1 MPMRGRFV
9 TVEGVEGV
17 GKSTNVTFVAAT
29 IEAAGH
35 TVRVSREPGGTALAE
50 AVRQLLLA
58 PGSQIDPLAELLL
71 VFAARADHLRQ
82 VIEPALAAGEWVV
95 CDRFTDASYAYQGGG
110 RGLPEATIAALE
122 SLVQGALRPDLTLLL
137 DAPPAVT
144 DERLRQ
150 RAPADRFELEAAAFF
165 ARVRAAYL
173 DRARREPDRIRVI
186 RTDRSLAE
194 VQRELLAGLA
204 PTLASAREMMGNPL

>member
-1 MPMRGRFV
+1 VRGRFV

-17 GKSTNVTFVAAT
+17 GKSTNVAFVATT

-35 TVRVSREPGGTALAE
+35 TVRVTREPGGTPLAE

-58 PGSQIDPLAELLL
+58 PGSRIGPLAELLL
-71 VFAARADHLRQ
+71 VFAARADHLRE

-110 RGLPEATIAALE
+110 RGLPETTIAALE
-122 SLVQGALRPDLTLLL
+122 ALVQGPLRPDLTLLL

-144 DERLRQ
+144 EDRLRE
-150 RAPADRFELEAAAFF
+150 RAPADRFELEEGAFF

-173 DRARREPDRIRVI
+173 DRARREPGRIRVV
-186 RTDRSLAE
+186 RTDQSLEA
-194 VQRELLAGLA
+194 VRRDLADCLA
-204 PTLASAREMMGNPL
+204 PFLRSVEGT

>member
-1 MPMRGRFV
+1 MVRGRFV

-17 GKSTNVTFVAAT
+17 GKSTNVAFVAAT

-35 TVRVSREPGGTALAE
+35 AVRVTREPGGTPLAE

-58 PGSQIDPLAELLL
+58 PGSRIGPLAELLL
-71 VFAARADHLRQ
+71 VFAARADHLRE

-110 RGLPEATIAALE
+110 RGLPEASIAALE
-122 SLVQGALRPDLTLLL
+122 ALVQGPLRPDLTLLL

-144 DERLRQ
+144 DDRLRQ
-150 RAPADRFELEAAAFF
+150 RAPADRFELEEGAFF
-165 ARVRAAYL
+165 SRVRAAYL
-173 DRARREPDRIRVI
+173 ERARREPDRIRVI
-186 RTDRSLAE
+186 RTDQSLDA
-194 VQRELLAGLA
+194 VRQDLAACLD
-204 PTLASAREMMGNPL
+204 PFLASQRGKAGKPL

>member
-1 MPMRGRFV
+1 MRGRFV

-17 GKSTNVTFVAAT
+17 GKSTNVAFVATT

-35 TVRVSREPGGTALAE
+35 TVRVTREPGGTPLAE

-58 PGSQIDPLAELLL
+58 PGSRIGPLAELLL
-71 VFAARADHLRQ
+71 VFAARADHLRE

-110 RGLPEATIAALE
+110 RGLPETTIAALE
-122 SLVQGALRPDLTLLL
+122 ALVQGPLRPDLTLLL

-144 DERLRQ
+144 EDRLRE
-150 RAPADRFELEAAAFF
+150 RAPADRFELEEGAFF

-173 DRARREPDRIRVI
+173 DRARREPGRIRVV
-186 RTDRSLAE
+186 RTDQSLQA
-194 VQRELLAGLA
+194 VRRDLADCLA
-204 PTLASAREMMGNPL
+204 PFLRSVEGT

>member
-1 MPMRGRFV
+1 MRGRFV

-17 GKSTNVTFVAAT
+17 GKSTNVAFVAAT

-35 TVRVSREPGGTALAE
+35 VVRVTREPGGTPLAE

-58 PGSQIDPLAELLL
+58 PGSRIGPLAELLL
-71 VFAARADHLRQ
+71 VFAARADHLRE

-110 RGLPEATIAALE
+110 RGLPETTIAALE

-144 DERLRQ
+144 DQRLRQ
-150 RAPADRFELEAAAFF
+150 RAPADRFELEEGAFF

-173 DRARREPDRIRVI
+173 DRARREPGRIQVV
-186 RTDRSLAE
+186 RTDQPLDAVRRDLATC
-194 VQRELLAGLA
+194 LA
-204 PTLASAREMMGNPL
+204 PFLTSVQETAGN

>member
-1 MPMRGRFV
+1 VRGRFV

-17 GKSTNVTFVAAT
+17 GKSTNVAFVATT

-35 TVRVSREPGGTALAE
+35 TVRVTREPGGTPLAE

-58 PGSQIDPLAELLL
+58 PGSRIGPVAELLL
-71 VFAARADHLRQ
+71 VFAARADHLRE

-110 RGLPEATIAALE
+110 RGLPETTIAALE
-122 SLVQGALRPDLTLLL
+122 ALVQGPLRPDLTLLL

-144 DERLRQ
+144 EDRLRE
-150 RAPADRFELEAAAFF
+150 RAPADRFELEEGAFF

-173 DRARREPDRIRVI
+173 DRARREPGRIRVV
-186 RTDRSLAE
+186 RTDQSLQA
-194 VQRELLAGLA
+194 VRRDLADCLA
-204 PTLASAREMMGNPL
+204 PFLRSVEGT

>member
-1 MPMRGRFV
+1 MRGRFV

-17 GKSTNVTFVAAT
+17 GKSTNVAFVATT

-35 TVRVSREPGGTALAE
+35 TVRVTREPGGTPLAE

-58 PGSQIDPLAELLL
+58 PGSRIGPVAELLL
-71 VFAARADHLRQ
+71 VFAARADHLRE

-110 RGLPEATIAALE
+110 RGLPETTIAALE
-122 SLVQGALRPDLTLLL
+122 ALVQGPLRPDLTLLL

-144 DERLRQ
+144 EDRLRE
-150 RAPADRFELEAAAFF
+150 RAPADRFELEEGAFF

-173 DRARREPDRIRVI
+173 DRARREPGRIRVV
-186 RTDRSLAE
+186 RTDQSLQA
-194 VQRELLAGLA
+194 VRRDLADCLA
-204 PTLASAREMMGNPL
+204 PFLRSVEGT

>member
-1 MPMRGRFV
+1 VRGRFV

-17 GKSTNVTFVAAT
+17 GKSTNVAFVATT

-35 TVRVSREPGGTALAE
+35 TVRVTREPGGTPLAE

-58 PGSQIDPLAELLL
+58 PGSRIGPLAELLL
-71 VFAARADHLRQ
+71 VFAARADHLRE

-110 RGLPEATIAALE
+110 RGLPETTIAALE
-122 SLVQGALRPDLTLLL
+122 ALVQGPLRPDLTLLL

-144 DERLRQ
+144 EDRLRE
-150 RAPADRFELEAAAFF
+150 RAPADRFELEEGAFF

-173 DRARREPDRIRVI
+173 DRARREPGRIRVV
-186 RTDRSLAE
+186 RTDQSLQA
-194 VQRELLAGLA
+194 VRRDLADCLA
-204 PTLASAREMMGNPL
+204 PFLRSVEGT

>member
-1 MPMRGRFV
+1 VRGRFV

-17 GKSTNVTFVAAT
+17 GKSTNVAFVAAT

-35 TVRVSREPGGTALAE
+35 VVRVTREPGGTPLAE

-58 PGSQIDPLAELLL
+58 PGSRIGPLAELLL
-71 VFAARADHLRQ
+71 VFAARADHLRE

-110 RGLPEATIAALE
+110 RGLPETTIAALE

-144 DERLRQ
+144 DQRLRQ
-150 RAPADRFELEAAAFF
+150 RAPADRFELEEGAFF

-173 DRARREPDRIRVI
+173 DRARREPGRIQVV
-186 RTDRSLAE
+186 RTDQPLDAVRRDLATC
-194 VQRELLAGLA
+194 LA
-204 PTLASAREMMGNPL
+204 PFLTSVQETSGK